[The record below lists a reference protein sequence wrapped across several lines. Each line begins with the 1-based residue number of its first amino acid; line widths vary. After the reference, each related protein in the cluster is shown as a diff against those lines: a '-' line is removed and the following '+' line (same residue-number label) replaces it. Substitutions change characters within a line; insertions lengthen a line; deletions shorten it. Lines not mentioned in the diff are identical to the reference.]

1 MGPFEKKKACCFNLH
16 KTFPKGDERITYN
29 FYVTKKNKE
38 SILSN
43 SHLSTKETH
52 ALSPGQELFYVQ
64 NLNIDSLFLGK
75 KTKPKKVDFC
85 EWTVLRL
92 CIEYFTQ
99 Y

>member
-1 MGPFEKKKACCFNLH
+1 ML
-16 KTFPKGDERITYN
+16 R
-29 FYVTKKNKE
+29 KNKE

-75 KTKPKKVDFC
+75 KKNKAKKGRFLRMNGVEIVYKVFHA
-85 EWTVLRL
+85 VLK
-92 CIEYFTQ
+92 
-99 Y
+99 